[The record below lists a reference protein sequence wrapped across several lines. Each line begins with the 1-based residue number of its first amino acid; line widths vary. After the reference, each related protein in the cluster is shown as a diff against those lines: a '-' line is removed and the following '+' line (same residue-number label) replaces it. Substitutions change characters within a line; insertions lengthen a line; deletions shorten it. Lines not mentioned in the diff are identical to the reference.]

1 MEVSVNYCV
10 VKKVEEPKV
19 EGFKT
24 VEVQD
29 SFVYKGQIVK
39 LPTSQPAYMGDRRL
53 AIGDIVLF
61 AKYSPDTIE
70 VELEGEKQKFVKLID
85 ILAVL

>member
-1 MEVSVNYCV
+1 MEISVNYCL
-10 VKKVEEPKV
+10 VKKIEEPVK

-39 LPTSQPAYMGDRRL
+39 LPSSQPAYLGDRRL
-53 AIGDIVLF
+53 VVGDIVLF

-70 VELEGEKQKFVKLID
+70 VELEGEKQKFVKLTD
-85 ILAVL
+85 LLAVI